1 MREYEMKK
9 KINLENLEKIMKECF
24 ESVERE
30 GNKLIASYKG
40 IKNLKASIEGKKL
53 VVEVETSMENPSD
66 TIKAWNKFLEKA
78 TGYTP
83 KQRKQRLMRK
93 AKKGKL

>member
-1 MREYEMKK
+1 MKE
-9 KINLENLEKIMKECF
+9 KIDLENLEKTMKECF
-24 ESVERE
+24 ESVEQE

-40 IKNLKASIEGKKL
+40 IKNLEAWIEGKKL

-66 TIKAWNKFLEKA
+66 TIKAWNNFLEKA
-78 TGYTP
+78 TGYIS

-93 AKKGKL
+93 AKKEKP